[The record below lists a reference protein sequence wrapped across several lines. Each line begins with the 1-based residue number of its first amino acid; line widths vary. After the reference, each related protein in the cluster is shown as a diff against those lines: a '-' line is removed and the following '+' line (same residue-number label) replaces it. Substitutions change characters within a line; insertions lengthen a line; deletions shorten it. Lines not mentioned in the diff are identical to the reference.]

1 MEFMMFFYMNKN
13 LIDFFINIFLEM
25 SEVDI
30 FILKIVIDLKKKS
43 FYVKKKVRKNLKI
56 NYWNCVVVKILKY
69 WYIYDVMIV
78 IVLYYRL
85 IYIVRKCLIK
95 LIL

>member
-30 FILKIVIDLKKKS
+30 FILMIVIDLKKKV
-43 FYVKKKVRKNLKI
+43 F
-56 NYWNCVVVKILKY
+56 
-69 WYIYDVMIV
+69 M
-78 IVLYYRL
+78 
-85 IYIVRKCLIK
+85 
-95 LIL
+95 

>member
-13 LIDFFINIFLEM
+13 LRFFINIFLEM

-30 FILKIVIDLKKKS
+30 FILKIVIDFKKK
-43 FYVKKKVRKNLKI
+43 FLCKKSEKKNLKI
-56 NYWNCVVVKILKY
+56 NYWNYVVVKILKY

>member
-1 MEFMMFFYMNKN
+1 MKFMIFFYMNKN
-13 LIDFFINIFLEM
+13 LRFFINIFLEM

-30 FILKIVIDLKKKS
+30 FILKIVIDFKKK
-43 FYVKKKVRKNLKI
+43 FLCKKVRKNLKI

-69 WYIYDVMIV
+69 WYIYDVMFV